1 MNDHA
6 IYNSIIGYMPPN
18 VKKIILIVPLCLII
32 LLSGCDVFFP
42 VALPTETPL
51 PTVTPSP
58 TIIWFPPSPT
68 PTTNPTVNIPP
79 TPDYH
84 PDLGQ
89 VIVQD
94 DFTNTTY
101 WSLVE
106 KPYGSAAYS
115 QGRLTIAVSLPN
127 SNVFSIRD
135 EPVLQDFYLEMTS
148 VTSLCRKED
157 SYGILVRINSLNDFY
172 RFLVNCNGLLKVERT
187 RNLIVNTLQDW
198 TSSSQVTAGTPITM
212 RWGIWVKGN
221 RLRLFINDVF
231 QFEIK
236 DQAFYSGQIGVF
248 ARSANEN
255 AVTVNFSDLQIRLLE
270 DGNPPFTPTPAPTA
284 RNTPTP

>member
-1 MNDHA
+1 MFL
-6 IYNSIIGYMPPN
+6 N
-18 VKKIILIVPLCLII
+18 VKRIVLIVPICLII
-32 LLSGCDVFFP
+32 LLSGCEVFSP
-42 VALPTETPL
+42 VPLPTETPS
-51 PTVTPSP
+51 PTVAPSP
-58 TIIWFPPSPT
+58 TIIWFPPTPT
-68 PTTNPTVNIPP
+68 PTMNPTIDIPP
-79 TPDYH
+79 TPNYH

-115 QGRLTIAVSLPN
+115 QGRLTIAISLPK
-127 SNVFSIRD
+127 SNVFSIRS

-148 VTSLCRKED
+148 TTSLCRNED
-157 SYGILVRINSLNDFY
+157 SYGILVRFSSVNDFY
-172 RFLVNCNGLLKVERT
+172 RFQANCNGLVKVERV
-187 RNLIVNTLQDW
+187 RNMIINAIQDW
-198 TSSSQVTAGTPITM
+198 TPSSQVTAGTPITLH
-212 RWGIWVKGN
+212 WGIWVKGD

-248 ARSANEN
+248 ARSAGDN

-270 DGNPPFTPTPAPTA
+270 DGNPPITPKPTPTARTTPTP
-284 RNTPTP
+284 